1 MIAPTLIV
9 ALAIVCHAWIGRIQ
23 GPAAVVNAVAW
34 LVALLTLLALLLGEL
49 HR

>member
-23 GPAAVVNAVAW
+23 APPAVINAVAW
-34 LVALLTLLALLLGEL
+34 FVALVTLIAILLGEL